1 MVVDNDVK
9 AHSKTVTDAWAK
21 FGIKVWSGAGKV
33 KGRTLIA
40 EFTGEDPE
48 DLGSF
53 PLNSPYCMI
62 QNQSV
67 NNIWKNLVGSL
78 NMTQSINE
86 SQLGRLWAAS

>member
-1 MVVDNDVK
+1 M
-9 AHSKTVTDAWAK
+9 WP
-21 FGIKVWSGAGKV
+21 GAGKV
-33 KGRTLIA
+33 KDRTLIA

-53 PLNSPYCMI
+53 PLNSPDCMV

-78 NMTQSINE
+78 NMTRSINE
-86 SQLGRLWAAS
+86 NHLGKLWAAS